1 MWGFCSCSH
10 PTDGAHKKTYKHIVK
25 SSRECSLFFWGP
37 VNINNIYRI
46 QLKTGILKNHS
57 FCERLG
63 TSITH
68 THTHTH
74 TLRCWLL
81 PEVLGSEPDFAVS
94 ITFTN
99 ETSTFFFILFFQ
111 KKLHTEKFIL
121 FRAIAA
127 VRKLNERAKYT
138 LWSPSFDVNIIR
150 RLHYELRDTS
160 AVSVTQKLRR
170 DKKKH
175 TKFRNTTS

>member
-1 MWGFCSCSH
+1 LGPCKYQQHLSH
-10 PTDGAHKKTYKHIVK
+10 SAKDRYI
-25 SSRECSLFFWGP
+25 EESL
-37 VNINNIYRI
+37 
-46 QLKTGILKNHS
+46 ILWTTWYIDH
-57 FCERLG
+57 
-63 TSITH
+63 TH